1 MTFTVL
7 VTRPAHQ
14 SQALIEAIQA
24 RGWTALSLPLFE
36 IRPVIDEAA
45 ARARL
50 EALRQADWWLF
61 TSVNAVERARQ
72 LVDPAQWPRLAAIGA
87 PTAAALAE
95 LGHANVLAPAEDH
108 TSEALLALPEFNAVE
123 NQQIVLV
130 VGEGGRETLEINL
143 RDRGA
148 RVERVAVYRREPTQ
162 PDAAEA
168 GRALLAADAVVLTSG
183 AAVERIKDVVPGAQ
197 RERLLGLPLVLP
209 SQRVADLARGEGF
222 TGPVALSRPM
232 SDEAVV
238 EALASFAAQRSAAP
252 ADARDEVPAAAPAP
266 PDRAQKA
273 GKAAKAQKA
282 AAGEAA
288 APPPRPPA
296 TGRRSGL
303 GLVWFM
309 LLLLLAAVAAGGWF
323 GWQLWQQ
330 VATQQAGAATEAAAV
345 REAMTELQRRF
356 ERLKRDQADLEFGA
370 RRTHTELGLL
380 RERQEAFDEAVARL
394 NDSVTGGR
402 IDLQLAAVEQL
413 LVYANERLQ
422 VGRDVEAAAR
432 ALELADRRLSRLA
445 EPRLF
450 AIREAIAE
458 ERSRLAE
465 VPAADTTA
473 LALGVSTLI
482 NRVERLPLR
491 THVPSRHGDEPEA
504 PAAEDGASGSRRLL
518 HAVKVALSS
527 VFSLR
532 RTDGPV
538 RPLLTPEAEGL
549 LRAVLTLRLEAARVA
564 LLSRDGA
571 AFREALDDSA
581 EWLSAHFDAD
591 DNAVAG
597 AQREIS
603 RLRRADLSPALP
615 DISGSLQLL
624 RGTLDAPRDGQ
635 P

>member
-14 SQALIEAIQA
+14 SQALIDAIQA

-36 IRPVIDEAA
+36 IRPVLDEAA

-238 EALASFAAQRSAAP
+238 EALADFAAQRPVA
-252 ADARDEVPAAAPAP
+252 PAAAPAVARDEVSAAVAP
-266 PDRAQKA
+266 PATGRAQKA
-273 GKAAKAQKA
+273 GKAAKAD
-282 AAGEAA
+282 

-303 GLVWFM
+303 GLVWFV
-309 LLLLLAAVAAGGWF
+309 LLLLLAAAAAGGWF

-330 VATQQAGAATEAAAV
+330 VTTQQAGAVTEAATV